1 MIKIK
6 KEQWALLIAILIM
19 FVAIKYHNIYIDTLA
34 CMVSAAIIAYYMFQ
48 LRGLFYGKE
57 K

>member
-1 MIKIK
+1 MQKIK
-6 KEQWALLIAILIM
+6 KEQWALMSAILMM
-19 FVAIKYHNIYIDTLA
+19 FAAIKYHNIYIDMLA
-34 CMVSAAIIAYYMFQ
+34 FAVSTAIIAYYMFQ